1 MPANGRVESFFL
13 PVMTIFS
20 RGQCPRYF
28 LVALKSGLLWYSMAC
43 QPLARRESMFRL
55 YHSNDLEILKGIL
68 VHQMQESPVG
78 PFGQEAILVQSQGMS
93 HWLKLQLADSL
104 GIAAQ
109 VDFPLPSSFVWQVF
123 NRLKPELPERS
134 HFDKQIMAWKLVR
147 LLPALA
153 TQPGCEAI
161 AHYLQNDA
169 DGVKCYQLA
178 QTIADVFDQYLVY
191 RPDWLLS
198 WELGEDEV
206 ADTQVSAHPWQPLV
220 WRALVADSARLGH
233 SLDHR
238 ARLLQELEQLV
249 QAHPERLADLP
260 KRLFVFGIAAL
271 PGSYWQVLQAIS
283 PVIEVHFFLLNPC
296 KNFWGDIV
304 SDRQKMRIL
313 RDNPDSA
320 HLLDRGNPLLAS
332 WGRLGRD
339 FLTLVHETAEQY
351 EGRIQDVDAYIERGV
366 ERDVERGPQT
376 LLAHLQQ
383 DILTLTD
390 RQQGAF
396 SKEAQHHSEF
406 KQGVAAADGSVRL
419 ISAHSPLREVQR
431 LYDQILYWLDNDPE
445 LKPRDIVVMV
455 PDIDQYAPYIDAVFA
470 SSRAR
475 TENGAEYRIPWA
487 IADQS
492 MAQEDALIDSF
503 LSLLGLADSRLLIT
517 EVQDWL
523 DVAAIRNR
531 FAISEDHLSLLRD
544 WLAQAQ
550 IRWGLDSQ
558 QRGQLGLPAFE
569 QNSWRKG
576 LRQLLLGYLTPDS
589 RQDFMGDFPVS
600 ATEGNEG
607 ELLGHLMAFIDAL
620 EHWQKVL
627 SSGHCS
633 VAQWSDA
640 LQSMLNDLYLAD
652 NTEQNSLQRIRD
664 AIQRWQEELTLAGFN
679 GELSAPVVRSWFN
692 EQLGQQGGWQ
702 RFLAGPVNFC
712 TLMPMRSIPF
722 KAVCLL
728 GMNDEDYPR
737 RVTPVGFDL
746 MVSGRSRRGD
756 RSRREDDRYLFLEA
770 VCSAQ
775 DYLYISYRGHDVRE
789 NAELQPSVLV
799 AELRDYL
806 CDGYCLETD
815 RQQPH
820 QQSRSTMLNWLQEE
834 LPLQPYNRLAFSND
848 HGDAARHVRSY
859 QQVWAEVAAQQS
871 SPADAENDHF
881 FSEPLTIPADI
892 DTSQVAWEDVKQAL
906 ADPLKY
912 FVTRRLKASF
922 DVYWQQHET
931 EEPFALNGLD
941 LYQLKD
947 DWLQLAMA
955 DIQQG
960 HAKELSDELA
970 FTRRQQA
977 LGQLPVN
984 ALGKVW
990 SDNLIDYS
998 RPLAHKIVALS
1009 EFRMDVRALTLT
1021 LEQGP
1026 EEPCSVHG
1034 ELQQAFVQQPTDS
1047 TGYLLYYRV
1056 GDLRGR
1062 HLLQAWLDA
1071 LLVAAAAPG
1080 TISHVRLLGLS
1091 KDKGSVWLREV
1102 QLALPTGEEAIALV
1116 RQAVAW
1122 YWQCWCEPLAHLPDT
1137 LWSLIQAQE
1146 RISEKHAD
1154 DADAQADAM
1163 QKEISKLV
1171 EQDFGELASPY
1182 LQRCLPDFVAQLQSQ
1197 LPDQWLAEQGILLT
1211 SLKKYIKT
1219 DELHKDSAASYSGG
1233 EGV

>member
-1 MPANGRVESFFL
+1 
-13 PVMTIFS
+13 
-20 RGQCPRYF
+20 
-28 LVALKSGLLWYSMAC
+28 
-43 QPLARRESMFRL
+43 
-55 YHSNDLEILKGIL
+55 
-68 VHQMQESPVG
+68 
-78 PFGQEAILVQSQGMS
+78 
-93 HWLKLQLADSL
+93 
-104 GIAAQ
+104 
-109 VDFPLPSSFVWQVF
+109 
-123 NRLKPELPERS
+123 
-134 HFDKQIMAWKLVR
+134 
-147 LLPALA
+147 
-153 TQPGCEAI
+153 
-161 AHYLQNDA
+161 
-169 DGVKCYQLA
+169 
-178 QTIADVFDQYLVY
+178 
-191 RPDWLLS
+191 
-198 WELGEDEV
+198 
-206 ADTQVSAHPWQPLV
+206 DT
-220 WRALVADSARLGH
+220 
-233 SLDHR
+233 
-238 ARLLQELEQLV
+238 LLQALEPLV

-296 KNFWGDIV
+296 RNFWGDIV
-304 SDRQKMRIL
+304 SERQKMRIL
-313 RDNPDSA
+313 RDHPDSA
-320 HLLDRGNPLLAS
+320 HLLDSGNPLLAS

-351 EGRIQDVDAYIERGV
+351 EGRIQDVDAYIERG
-366 ERDVERGPQT
+366 PQT

-396 SKEAQHHSEF
+396 SKEAQRHSDF
-406 KQGVAAADGSVRL
+406 KQGVAADDGSVRL

-475 TENGAEYRIPWA
+475 TENGGEYRIPWA

-492 MAQEDALIDSF
+492 MAQEDPLIDSF
-503 LSLLGLADSRLLIT
+503 LSLLGLGDSRLLIT

-531 FAISEDHLSLLRD
+531 FAISEEDLPVLRD

-558 QRGQLGLPAFE
+558 QRGQLGFPLFE

-589 RQDFMGDFPVS
+589 RQDFMGDFPVA
-600 ATEGNEG
+600 ATEGNAG
-607 ELLGHLMAFIDAL
+607 ELLGHLMTFIDAL
-620 EHWQKVL
+620 ERWQNIL
-627 SSGHCS
+627 SSGHCP
-633 VAQWSDA
+633 VAQWSEA
-640 LQSMLNDLYLAD
+640 LLRMLNDLYLAD
-652 NTEQNSLQRIRD
+652 STEQNALQRIRD

-746 MVSGRSRRGD
+746 MVTGRSRRGD

-806 CDGYCLETD
+806 CDGYCLEAD
-815 RQQPH
+815 RSRPH
-820 QQSRSTMLNWLQEE
+820 LQSRSAMLNWLQEE
-834 LPLQPYNRLAFSND
+834 LPLQPYNRLAFRHD
-848 HGDAARHVRSY
+848 GDSPRHVRSY
-859 QQVWAEVAAQQS
+859 QQVWADVAARENNPQAF
-871 SPADAENDHF
+871 ADNDF
-881 FSEPLTIPADI
+881 FSEPLAIPADI
-892 DTSQVAWEDVKQAL
+892 DTRMVAWEDVKQAL
-906 ADPLKY
+906 TDPLKY

-955 DIQQG
+955 DIQRG
-960 HAKELSDELA
+960 HADELSDELA

-990 SDNLIDYS
+990 SDDLIDYS
-998 RPLAHKIVALS
+998 RPLAQKIVELS
-1009 EFRMDVRALTLT
+1009 EFRMEVKALSVP
-1021 LEQGP
+1021 LENCTVQ
-1026 EEPCSVHG
+1026 G
-1034 ELQQAFVQQPTDS
+1034 ELQQAFVRHPGDEC
-1047 TGYLLYYRV
+1047 GYLLYHRV
-1056 GDLRGR
+1056 GDIHGK

-1071 LLVAAAAPG
+1071 LLVAAASPG
-1080 TISHVRLLGLS
+1080 SIRHVCLLGLS
-1091 KDKGSVWLREV
+1091 KDKGNTWLREI
-1102 QLALPTGEEAIALV
+1102 QLGLPAADTALALIK
-1116 RQAVAW
+1116 QAVDW
-1122 YWQCWCEPLAHLPDT
+1122 YWQCWCKPIAHLPDT
-1137 LWSLIQAQE
+1137 LWTLIQAQE
-1146 RISEKHAD
+1146 LFAEKHAD
-1154 DADAQADAM
+1154 DADAQADAI
-1163 QKEISKLV
+1163 QKEISKLA
-1171 EQDFGELASPY
+1171 ERDFGELASPY
-1182 LQRCLPDFVAQLQSQ
+1182 LQRCLPGFVAQLQSQ
-1197 LPDQWLAEQGILLT
+1197 SPDQWLAEQGILLT
-1211 SLKKYIKT
+1211 SLKKT
-1219 DELHKDSAASYSGG
+1219 HKNR
-1233 EGV
+1233 

>member
-1 MPANGRVESFFL
+1 
-13 PVMTIFS
+13 
-20 RGQCPRYF
+20 
-28 LVALKSGLLWYSMAC
+28 
-43 QPLARRESMFRL
+43 MFRL

-123 NRLKPELPERS
+123 NCLKPALPERS
-134 HFDKQIMAWKLVR
+134 HFDKQIMAWKLMR
-147 LLPALA
+147 LLPQLA
-153 TQPGCEAI
+153 QTAGCEAI
-161 AHYLQNDA
+161 AHYLYNDA
-169 DGVKCYQLA
+169 GGVKCYQLA
-178 QTIADVFDQYLVY
+178 QIIADVFDQYLVY

-220 WRALVADSARLGH
+220 WRALVADSAELGH

-238 ARLLQELEQLV
+238 ARLLQELEPLV

-304 SDRQKMRIL
+304 SERQKMRIL
-313 RDNPDSA
+313 RDNPNVET
-320 HLLDRGNPLLAS
+320 LLDSGNPLLAS

-351 EGRIQDVDAYIERGV
+351 EGRIQDVDAYAEC
-366 ERDVERGPQT
+366 EPQT

-396 SKEAQHHSEF
+396 SKDAQLHSHF
-406 KQGVAAADGSVRL
+406 KQRIAAEDGSVRL

-431 LYDQILYWLDNDPE
+431 LYDQILHWLDNNPE

-475 TENGAEYRIPWA
+475 TEQGDEYRIPWA

-492 MAQEDALIDSF
+492 MAQEEPLIDSF
-503 LSLLGLADSRLLIT
+503 LSLLGLGDSRLLIT

-523 DVAAIRNR
+523 DVAAIRSR
-531 FAISEDHLSLLRD
+531 FNIREDDLPVLRG

-550 IRWGLDSQ
+550 IRWGLNSE
-558 QRGQLGLPAFE
+558 QRQQLGLPAFE

-576 LRQLLLGYLTPDS
+576 LRQLLLGYLIPNS
-589 RQDFMGDFPVS
+589 CQDFMGDFPVA

-607 ELLGHLMAFIDAL
+607 ELLGHLMAFIDVL
-620 EHWQKVL
+620 EHWQQL
-627 SSGHCS
+627 FAAGPRNIADWSSS
-633 VAQWSDA
+633 
-640 LQSMLNDLYLAD
+640 LLRMLDDLYLAD
-652 NTEQNSLQRIRD
+652 NIEQNSLQRIRD
-664 AIQRWQEELTLAGFN
+664 AVLRWQEELTLAGFN

-746 MVSGRSRRGD
+746 MVAGRSRRGD

-770 VCSAQ
+770 ICSAQ

-806 CDGYCLETD
+806 CDGFALEQD
-815 RQQPH
+815 LDLPY
-820 QQSRSTMLNWLQEE
+820 QQSRKQMLHWLLEE
-834 LPLQPYNRLAFSND
+834 LPLQPYNRQAFID
-848 HGDAARHVRSY
+848 ETQQVVRHVRSY
-859 QQVWAEVAAQQS
+859 QQVWAEVAGEQGNIHDIGQ
-871 SPADAENDHF
+871 DHF
-881 FSEPLTIPADI
+881 FSKPLAIPADI
-892 DTSQVAWEDVKQAL
+892 DTRVVAWEDVKQAL
-906 ADPLKY
+906 TDPLKY

-922 DVYWQQHET
+922 DVPWQQHET

-947 DWLQLAMA
+947 DWLQLAIA
-955 DIQQG
+955 DIQHG
-960 HAKELSDELA
+960 HSAEHSDELA

-984 ALGKVW
+984 TLGKVW
-990 SDNLIDYS
+990 SDDLIDYS
-998 RPLAHKIVALS
+998 RPLAQKIVELS
-1009 EFRMDVRALTLT
+1009 EFRMEVKALSVA
-1021 LEQGP
+1021 LENCTVQ
-1026 EEPCSVHG
+1026 G
-1034 ELQQAFVQQPTDS
+1034 ELQQAFVRHQGDEC
-1047 TGYLLYYRV
+1047 GYLLYYRA
-1056 GDLRGR
+1056 GDLYGK

-1071 LLVAAAAPG
+1071 LLVAAVAPALSPQS
-1080 TISHVRLLGLS
+1080 INHVCLLGLS
-1091 KDKGSVWLREV
+1091 KDKGNNWLREI
-1102 QLALPTGEEAIALV
+1102 QLGLPAQETALALIK
-1116 RQAVAW
+1116 QAVDW
-1122 YWQCWCEPLAHLPDT
+1122 YWQCWCKPIAHLPDT

-1146 RISEKHAD
+1146 LFAEKHAG
-1154 DADAQADAM
+1154 DADTQADAM
-1163 QKEISKLV
+1163 QKEISKLA
-1171 EQDFGELASPY
+1171 ERDFGELASPY

-1197 LPDQWLAEQGILLT
+1197 SPDQWLTEQGLLLT
-1211 SLKKYIKT
+1211 SLKKHIKT
-1219 DELHKDSAASYSGG
+1219 DELHKDSAANYCGG
-1233 EGV
+1233 EGA

>member
-1 MPANGRVESFFL
+1 
-13 PVMTIFS
+13 
-20 RGQCPRYF
+20 
-28 LVALKSGLLWYSMAC
+28 MAC

-147 LLPALA
+147 LLPQLALKE
-153 TQPGCEAI
+153 GCEAI

-304 SDRQKMRIL
+304 SERQKMRIL
-313 RDNPDSA
+313 RDNPNVET
-320 HLLDRGNPLLAS
+320 LLDSGNPLLAS

-351 EGRIQDVDAYIERGV
+351 EGRIQDVDAYLEREV
-366 ERDVERGPQT
+366 EPESQT

-396 SKEAQHHSEF
+396 SKDAQLHSRF
-406 KQGVAAADGSVRL
+406 KQGIAADDGSVRL

-431 LYDQILYWLDNDPE
+431 LYDQILHWLDNDPD

-475 TENGAEYRIPWA
+475 TEQGDEYRIPWA

-492 MAQEDALIDSF
+492 MAQEDPLIDSF
-503 LSLLGLADSRLLIT
+503 LSLLGLGDSRLLIT

-523 DVAAIRNR
+523 DVAAIRSR
-531 FAISEDHLSLLRD
+531 FNIREDDLPALRD

-550 IRWGLDSQ
+550 IRWGLNSE
-558 QRGQLGLPAFE
+558 QRQQLGLPAFE

-589 RQDFMGDFPVS
+589 RQDFMGDFPVA

-607 ELLGHLMAFIDAL
+607 ELLGHLMAFIDVL
-620 EHWQKVL
+620 EHWQRL
-627 SSGHCS
+627 FAAGPRH
-633 VAQWSDA
+633 VADWSASLLRLLD
-640 LQSMLNDLYLAD
+640 DLYLAD
-652 NTEQNSLQRIRD
+652 SIEQNSLQRIRD
-664 AIQRWQEELTLAGFN
+664 AVQRWQEELTLAGFN

-746 MVSGRSRRGD
+746 MVAGRSRRGD

-806 CDGYCLETD
+806 CDGFALEQD
-815 RQQPH
+815 LDLPH
-820 QQSRSTMLNWLQEE
+820 QQSRQQMLNWLLEE
-834 LPLQPYNRLAFSND
+834 LPLQPYNRQAF
-848 HGDAARHVRSY
+848 AADDLLKRHVRSY
-859 QQVWAEVAAQQS
+859 QQVWADVAAEQGAGHES
-871 SPADAENDHF
+871 ESDHF
-881 FSEPLTIPADI
+881 FSQPLAIPADI
-892 DTSQVAWEDVKQAL
+892 DTSVVAWEDVKQAL

-955 DIQQG
+955 DIQHG
-960 HAKELSDELA
+960 HAEELSDELA

-990 SDNLIDYS
+990 SDDLIDYS
-998 RPLAHKIVALS
+998 RPLAQKIVELS
-1009 EFRMDVRALTLT
+1009 EFRMEVKALSVA
-1021 LEQGP
+1021 LENCTVQ
-1026 EEPCSVHG
+1026 G
-1034 ELQQAFVQQPTDS
+1034 ELQQAFVRHEADQC
-1047 TGYLLYYRV
+1047 GYLLYHRV
-1056 GDLRGR
+1056 GDIYGK

-1071 LLVAAAAPG
+1071 LLVAAASPG
-1080 TISHVRLLGLS
+1080 SISHVCLLGLS
-1091 KDKGSVWLREV
+1091 KDKGNTWLR
-1102 QLALPTGEEAIALV
+1102 QIQLGLPAPDTALALIK
-1116 RQAVAW
+1116 QAVDW
-1122 YWQCWCEPLAHLPDT
+1122 YWQCWCKPIAHLPDT

-1146 RISEKHAD
+1146 FIGEKHAD
-1154 DADAQADAM
+1154 DTDAQADAM
-1163 QKEISKLV
+1163 QKEITNLV
-1171 EQDFGELASPY
+1171 QREFGELASPY

-1197 LPDQWLAEQGILLT
+1197 SPDQWLAEQGILLN
-1211 SLKKYIKT
+1211 SLKKHIKT

-1233 EGV
+1233 EGA